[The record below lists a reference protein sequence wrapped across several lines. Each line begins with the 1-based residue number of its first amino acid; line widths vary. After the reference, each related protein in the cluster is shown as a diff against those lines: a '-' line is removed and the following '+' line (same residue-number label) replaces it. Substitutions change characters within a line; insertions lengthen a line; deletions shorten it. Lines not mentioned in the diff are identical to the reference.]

1 MSIEELFE
9 QNSDEILNN
18 TTEEYKEI
26 MKVYGELRE
35 ELETELNLTDE
46 QKDKLEKAFCL
57 AFDAEHELHKQ
68 CFVKGFKMAKDLLM
82 S

>member
-9 QNSDEILNN
+9 QNSDEILND
-18 TTEEYKEI
+18 TTEEYKRI
-26 MKVYGELRE
+26 MGVYGELRE

-46 QKDKLEKAFCL
+46 QKEKLEKAFSL
-57 AFDAEHELHKQ
+57 AFDGEHELHKQ
-68 CFVKGFKMAKDLLM
+68 CFVKGFKMARDLLM

>member
-9 QNSDEILNN
+9 KNSDEILNN

-46 QKDKLEKAFCL
+46 QKDKL
-57 AFDAEHELHKQ
+57 
-68 CFVKGFKMAKDLLM
+68 
-82 S
+82 